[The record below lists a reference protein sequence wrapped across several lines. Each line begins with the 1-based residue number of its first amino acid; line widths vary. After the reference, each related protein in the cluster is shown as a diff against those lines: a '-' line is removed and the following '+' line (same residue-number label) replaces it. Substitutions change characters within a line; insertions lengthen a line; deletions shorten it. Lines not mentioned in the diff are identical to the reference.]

1 MPGCAQSTTVR
12 GTTALGRSNLL
23 LRLPLL
29 RAALRML
36 NARPRLTIVDRRVPR
51 FLAVNLLRNR
61 LERLRMEE
69 RKALKKIEETRRRAD
84 QIVSLKTRNEE
95 NHMRKLLEAEYA
107 NQQLERARQRLQ
119 GHREGMQ
126 DAIRMNAE
134 TLATQKKEEADVLR
148 DQSRRISAYVAM
160 QQAQHVDRAKRIN
173 TMIKEHSM
181 DVQQDK
187 MRARMEH
194 EEMLQAE
201 MEERMLLEERRRN
214 AADRLIADMEEAEEI
229 AIERLRR
236 TQEEQKKAYEELER
250 ALSNPPPRI
259 EDRQAALGV
268 MYEADDGAQPPFS

>member
-1 MPGCAQSTTVR
+1 MASSGEYGELKPR
-12 GTTALGRSNLL
+12 GPFTGSH
-23 LRLPLL
+23 
-29 RAALRML
+29 ML
-36 NARPRLTIVDRRVPR
+36 NVKNARLRSEHD
-51 FLAVNLLRNR
+51 VNLLRNR